1 MSNSTQQILLK
12 IWAYSGQRKITG
24 LHMRPVL
31 MSSEGHR
38 DKQPLVYAVEGAGCW
53 MGEMW
58 GLGMGDSQ
66 ALWGRWPP
74 QLQHSWIPSPL
85 LPFLHSTLGS
95 HSLSYCFVWRPV
107 SLFMFFFFQC
117 VRLETPV
124 VVKLP
129 WLSLKPRPNE
139 IWMCR
144 EWIRVMEWAKYCLC
158 GVSAILSWGD
168 RNSGLRKVK
177 SLSKFSAFI
186 SRPEKFASMQC
197 WWLLATEYFGVWG
210 KTGVTGNNRNL
221 YLWWGFD
228 LKKVILTTSVI
239 LQQIYYASDI

>member
-1 MSNSTQQILLK
+1 
-12 IWAYSGQRKITG
+12 
-24 LHMRPVL
+24 MRPVL

-38 DKQPLVYAVEGAGCW
+38 DKQALVCAVVGVQCSAGW
-53 MGEMW
+53 MEEMW
-58 GLGMGDSQ
+58 GTGDGDSHS
-66 ALWGRWPP
+66 LWGKWPP
-74 QLQHSWIPSPL
+74 SATTRLNPPALS
-85 LPFLHSTLGS
+85 LHTTLGS
-95 HSLSYCFVWRPV
+95 RSLSYCFVWRPV
-107 SLFMFFFFQC
+107 SLFMFFFSC
-117 VRLETPV
+117 VRFETPA

-197 WWLLATEYFGVWG
+197 WWLLCYRVFWYMREKW
-210 KTGVTGNNRNL
+210 NH
-221 YLWWGFD
+221 WE
-228 LKKVILTTSVI
+228 
-239 LQQIYYASDI
+239 

>member
-1 MSNSTQQILLK
+1 MSNSTQLILLK

-38 DKQPLVYAVEGAGCW
+38 DKQPLAYAVEGVGCW
-53 MGEMW
+53 MEEMW

-74 QLQHSWIPSPL
+74 QLQHSWIPPL
-85 LPFLHSTLGS
+85 PL
-95 HSLSYCFVWRPV
+95 SLLNVGV
-107 SLFMFFFFQC
+107 SFPLILFCMKASVLIYVFFSFQC

-186 SRPEKFASMQC
+186 SRPGKFASMQC
-197 WWLLATEYFGVWG
+197 WWLLCYRVFWYMMENWDDWEYP
-210 KTGVTGNNRNL
+210 
-221 YLWWGFD
+221 
-228 LKKVILTTSVI
+228 
-239 LQQIYYASDI
+239 